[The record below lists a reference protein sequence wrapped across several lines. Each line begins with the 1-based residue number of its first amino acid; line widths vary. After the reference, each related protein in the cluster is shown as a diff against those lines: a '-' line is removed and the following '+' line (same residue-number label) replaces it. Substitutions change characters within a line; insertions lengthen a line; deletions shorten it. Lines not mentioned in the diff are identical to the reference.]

1 MNTTMSS
8 RGVRAMSS
16 RRVRAIF
23 RKELR
28 DYRRNGHIVA
38 TMLIL
43 PAIFVIPPLI
53 NIFALP
59 AQSAIALGHQDPLLY
74 LLGIPALVPAA
85 ISAYSVVG
93 ERQQGTLEP
102 VLSTPIRREEFV
114 LGKALS
120 ALAPVA
126 RGRVSRLRAVR
137 CRDGAVRQAGRRVGA
152 AAGSGCTGPGG
163 LHAVAGHLVDLA
175 RHRDL
180 DASGRRARRAAA
192 RDARQPAVCRRGG
205 ARRLQRHPPLGP
217 PRSRRRGA
225 AAVPRRRR
233 LADGI
238 GDLRQRAAYRRPHGS
253 EYPAEPHRFPANR
266 CVRITASTMALL

>member
-1 MNTTMSS
+1 VNTTMSA
-8 RGVRAMSS
+8 RGVHAMSG
-16 RRVRAIF
+16 RRVRAIL

-28 DYRRNGHIVA
+28 DYRRNGNIVA

-85 ISAYSVVG
+85 MSAYSVVG

-120 ALAPVA
+120 TLLPSLAVAYLVYALCVVTMVLFAKPGVASALLQGQDVLAQVAFTPLLATWSIWLGIAISTRSADVRVAQQLGTLANLPSVVVVALVAYNVIHPSAALAVA
-126 RGRVSRLRAVR
+126 AAALLLFLDVAGWRMASAIFGSERLI
-137 CRDGAVRQAGRRVGA
+137 VGA
-152 AAGSGCTGPGG
+152 
-163 LHAVAGHLVDLA
+163 
-175 RHRDL
+175 R
-180 DASGRRARRAAA
+180 
-192 RDARQPAVCRRGG
+192 
-205 ARRLQRHPPLGP
+205 
-217 PRSRRRGA
+217 
-225 AAVPRRRR
+225 
-233 LADGI
+233 
-238 GDLRQRAAYRRPHGS
+238 
-253 EYPAEPHRFPANR
+253 
-266 CVRITASTMALL
+266 